1 MLKAFRK
8 VTIVIRESGVIFQD
22 SALYLEIVD
31 AARERIGKRLEDKE
45 RKRLAVVVLALDAI
59 ALAAGLF
66 EADLR
71 VLIGM
76 GERVG
81 KESEQAGGA
90 DVVKR
95 GSHQDGKD
103 FFGDNGFSNGGN
115 EVVDGDGAFA
125 EKLFH
130 HFVVAFGDH
139 FDEFFVS
146 FLRVFSKSGGD
157 FFAGAQFFSFLGLFV
172 CFSVPTIH
180 QTAEYFFP
188 SAGRLEG
195 GYYTVEDFLSRFSL

>member
-81 KESEQAGGA
+81 KESEQAGGS
-90 DVVKR
+90 VVVQR
-95 GSHQDGKD
+95 GSHQEGKD
-103 FFGDNGFSNGGN
+103 FFGHNGFSHARALLLFCGG
-115 EVVDGDGAFA
+115 
-125 EKLFH
+125 
-130 HFVVAFGDH
+130 
-139 FDEFFVS
+139 S
-146 FLRVFSKSGGD
+146 F
-157 FFAGAQFFSFLGLFV
+157 
-172 CFSVPTIH
+172 P
-180 QTAEYFFP
+180 P
-188 SAGRLEG
+188 
-195 GYYTVEDFLSRFSL
+195 